1 MIMKQ
6 MDEPL
11 AKGWVQIVNT
21 LIADTFFANFAF
33 FAMGFFDSS
42 GYRPPK

>member
-6 MDEPL
+6 MYESL
-11 AKGWVQIVNT
+11 AKGWAQIVNT
-21 LIADTFFANFAF
+21 LVADTFFANFAL

-42 GYRPPK
+42 SYRVPK